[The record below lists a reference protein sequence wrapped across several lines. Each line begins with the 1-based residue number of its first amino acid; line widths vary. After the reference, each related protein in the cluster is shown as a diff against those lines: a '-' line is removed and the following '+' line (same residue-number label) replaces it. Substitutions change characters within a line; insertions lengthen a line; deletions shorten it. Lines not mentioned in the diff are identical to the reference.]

1 MISKASLTRRLFIS
15 RKEKSKIVKK
25 LLTLIAGS
33 KIILLVKE
41 SQSQNIDRRRMR
53 QWHDW
58 SMS

>member
-1 MISKASLTRRLFIS
+1 MISKTSQARRLFIS

-25 LLTLIAGS
+25 LLTLIEGS